1 MATHTP
7 PQTGTTREG
16 LVPYRLTVRRFL
28 AMIEAGII
36 PERPRVELIRG
47 RLVERMTKNTPHDFA
62 VDVIAEGLRPLVA
75 PGHIVR
81 QEKSLVLGRGSR
93 PEPDVCVLRG
103 PRETYR
109 ARDPEAMDVALIVE
123 VADSTYAK
131 DRGPMW
137 RLYAEARA
145 PVYWVVNIGLR
156 QVEVYT
162 GPSGKGPSAA
172 YSGTEVFGRDA
183 EVPVVVEARAAGK
196 VAVNDI
202 LP

>member
-7 PQTGTTREG
+7 PQTGTIREG
-16 LVPYRLTVRRFL
+16 LVPYRLTARRFL

-75 PGHIVR
+75 PSHIVR

-109 ARDPEAMDVALIVE
+109 TRDPEAMDVALIVE
-123 VADSTYAK
+123 VADSTYAN
-131 DRGPMW
+131 
-137 RLYAEARA
+137 A
-145 PVYWVVNIGLR
+145 GLLGGEHR
-156 QVEVYT
+156 V
-162 GPSGKGPSAA
+162 
-172 YSGTEVFGRDA
+172 
-183 EVPVVVEARAAGK
+183 AAGRGLHG
-196 VAVNDI
+196 AVRKRPIGRVFRDRS
-202 LP
+202 LRA